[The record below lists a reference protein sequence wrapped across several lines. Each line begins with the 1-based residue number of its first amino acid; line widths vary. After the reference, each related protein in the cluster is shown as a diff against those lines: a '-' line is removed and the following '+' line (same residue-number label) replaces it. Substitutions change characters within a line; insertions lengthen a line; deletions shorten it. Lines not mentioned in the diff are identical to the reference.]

1 MKKNTLLTQQ
11 EHSQMNELHQEYT
24 SLEQEQTYKIV
35 IKLQES
41 ACTCGLTTSHFPFSL
56 APHRSHTHITF
67 RANSS
72 SQRHPPQICLQ
83 ASSKCIPRSNE
94 TNRQDIDNTK
104 FIALLEKLNYSEN
117 VTFLDITLGSYCPG
131 CSAALSRVPPPTF
144 VAARNTIPPSKK

>member
-35 IKLQES
+35 IKLQE
-41 ACTCGLTTSHFPFSL
+41 
-56 APHRSHTHITF
+56 
-67 RANSS
+67 
-72 SQRHPPQICLQ
+72 
-83 ASSKCIPRSNE
+83 
-94 TNRQDIDNTK
+94 QDIDNTK